1 MSLVIDID
9 RTIPAHVP
17 EDLIT
22 DWPFQ
27 FGTTYKGNPY
37 VDLVDPL
44 LRETPEIFYTR
55 DAYPGGQPAWIVR
68 RFDYLSAIYKDNV
81 NFLNKGFAP
90 FAMLSGG
97 NWNLVPAELD
107 PPQHG
112 RYRAMIFPLFTP
124 KAVRSLE
131 DKVANYANHYIDRF
145 KDRGQCE
152 FMSEFA
158 FEFPIKVILDLIGL
172 PQEMTDQFM
181 AWETDLLHGHDLETI
196 AAATREVVKYLR
208 AEIEDRKRNPRED
221 LLTFGV
227 NAEVDGCKMTDDEVL
242 GFAFNLFIGGLDTVS
257 TNLGLQFWHLATHPD
272 DQARLRADPSLIPD
286 AIEEMLRA
294 FAAVSTFRTVANQ
307 VEVNGVTMMPGD
319 KVIMST
325 TFAGR
330 DPAAWEHPEEVRMDR
345 KPQHVSFATGPHLCL
360 GLHLARREMNFAIQR
375 FLAEVPQFR
384 LAPGAE
390 MEFHLGMI
398 QPLSLPLVWDA

>member
-1 MSLVIDID
+1 MSLVFDVD
-9 RTIPAHVP
+9 RSIPAHVP
-17 EDLIT
+17 EGMIR

-37 VDLVDPL
+37 VDLVDPVHASY
-44 LRETPEIFYTR
+44 PDIFYTR
-55 DAYPGGQPAWIVR
+55 DAYPGAQPAWVVR
-68 RFDYLSAIYKDNV
+68 RFEALSEIYRDNV
-81 NFLNKGFAP
+81 NFINMGFAP
-90 FAMLSGG
+90 FAMLTGED
-97 NWNLVPAELD
+97 WHLVPAEMD
-107 PPQHG
+107 PPKHG

-131 DKVANYANHYIDRF
+131 DKVAAYASYYIAQF
-145 KDRGQCE
+145 KDKGTCE

-172 PQEMTDQFM
+172 PQDMVGQFM
-181 AWETDLLHGHDLETI
+181 AWETDLLHGHDLDTI
-196 AAATREVVKYLR
+196 AAATKNVVAYLR
-208 AEIEDRKRNPRED
+208 AEIDDRKRNPRED

-227 NAEVDGCKMTDDEVL
+227 NAEVDGVKMTDDEVL

-257 TNLGLQFWHLATHPD
+257 TNLGLQFWHLATHPE
-272 DQARLRADPSLIPD
+272 DQAKLRANPDLIPD

-294 FAAVSTFRTVANQ
+294 LAAVSTFRTVANQ
-307 VEVNGVTMMPGD
+307 VEIGGVTMMPGD

-325 TFAGR
+325 TLAGR
-330 DPAAWEHPEEVRMDR
+330 DPAAWPHPATLDFNR

-360 GLHLARREMNFAIQR
+360 GLHLARRELTFAMTQ
-375 FLAEVPQFR
+375 FLNDVPQFS

-390 MEFHLGMI
+390 TEFHLGMI
-398 QPLSLPLVWDA
+398 QPLSLPLVW